1 MDTPRPSDPVELASA
16 VRAARRSEV
25 PDDVRS
31 RGFEAAV
38 DLEPGEVPSAPADVR
53 DPRAV
58 RIVAKTI
65 YRELRQSG
73 LGHEQVM
80 AVASELL
87 GLVTDEVRS
96 RRTADPKP

>member
-16 VRAARRSEV
+16 VRAARRNEVADIEV
-25 PDDVRS
+25 PAS
-31 RGFEAAV
+31 
-38 DLEPGEVPSAPADVR
+38 GEVPSAPSDVR

>member
-16 VRAARRSEV
+16 VRAARRSSPPRSDAPIAEV
-25 PDDVRS
+25 
-31 RGFEAAV
+31 AAT
-38 DLEPGEVPSAPADVR
+38 DEVPSAPDVR

-96 RRTADPKP
+96 RRTVDR

>member
-1 MDTPRPSDPVELASA
+1 MEQTMDTRPSNPPEL
-16 VRAARRSEV
+16 REI
-25 PDDVRS
+25 PDRPS
-31 RGFEAAV
+31 RG
-38 DLEPGEVPSAPADVR
+38 PSAPRTDSPNADGALPDVDAAR

-73 LGHEQVM
+73 MGHEQVM

-87 GLVTDEVRS
+87 GLVVDEVRA
-96 RRTADPKP
+96 RRGDAPKP

>member
-16 VRAARRSEV
+16 VRAARRSEAPV
-25 PDDVRS
+25 ADVQ
-31 RGFEAAV
+31 AV
-38 DLEPGEVPSAPADVR
+38 GADRVRAFDSGELPTPPSDVR

-80 AVASELL
+80 AVAGELL

-96 RRTADPKP
+96 RRTADR